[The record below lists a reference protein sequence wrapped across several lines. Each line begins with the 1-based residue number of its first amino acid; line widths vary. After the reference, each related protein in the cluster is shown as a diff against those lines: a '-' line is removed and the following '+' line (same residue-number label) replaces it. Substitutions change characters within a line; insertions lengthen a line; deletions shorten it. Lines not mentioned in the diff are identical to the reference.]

1 MRRLPLLA
9 LAALTVVT
17 TGSLRPPLAPAA
29 DPAPAATL
37 DLWPGKAPG
46 ETKDLPPEALQPAK
60 PGQLQIARLGNVSKP
75 QISIYRP
82 EKPNGACVVVA
93 PGGGY
98 SILAIEHEGTEVA
111 AWLNSIGVTAVVLKY
126 RVPRRADQT
135 PRNLAMLQDAQRA
148 VGLVRGKAGEWGIY
162 PNRLGM
168 LGFSAGGDL
177 TASLSTNYAKRLY
190 DPVDA
195 TDKLS
200 CRPDFAVLVYPG
212 GMTDKAGVLRPE
224 LAVTKQTPPTFFAH
238 CSDDPVSSENSIAY
252 YRELKKA
259 GVPAELH
266 LYATGG
272 HGFGLRPGKGPAS
285 DWPKRCAEWMAAR
298 GLLKAD

>member
-1 MRRLPLLA
+1 MRRLSLLVLA
-9 LAALTVVT
+9 LATLTAAA
-17 TGSLRPPLAPAA
+17 RPA
-29 DPAPAATL
+29 DPPAPAATL

-60 PGQLQIARLGNVSKP
+60 PGQMEVARLGNVSKP
-75 QISIYRP
+75 QISLYRA

-98 SILAIEHEGTEVA
+98 NILAIEHEGTEVA

-126 RVPRRADQT
+126 RVPTRANQT
-135 PRNLAMLQDAQRA
+135 PKNLAMLQDAQRA
-148 VGLVRGKAGEWGIY
+148 VGLVRSKAKDWGID

-177 TASLSTNYAKRLY
+177 TASLATNYAKRLY
-190 DPVDA
+190 DPVDDA
-195 TDKLS
+195 DKQS

-212 GMTDKAGVLRPE
+212 LMTDQKAGGLRKD
-224 LAVTKQTPPTFFAH
+224 LVVTKDTPPTFFAH
-238 CSDDPVSSENSIAY
+238 CSDDRVSSENSIAF

-266 LYATGG
+266 LYAAGG

-285 DWPKRCAEWMAAR
+285 DWPKRCGEWMAAR
-298 GLLKAD
+298 GLLAAK